1 MPTWFLGN
9 SMNPG
14 GCLRS
19 SNPENELVFILDFWS
34 LIRVSMIV
42 WLCTVFESWACASS
56 SVLLADPNWQGHF
69 FLSITALSCICRLCI
84 PVPPFT
90 TSHILF
96 PSFILPTSIS
106 CICSC
111 KWHCKQNC
119 KAHYICFSQTASHA
133 NTHWNKLMVWFK
145 VSSLWSTI
153 NTGPSLETLSDM
165 LL

>member
-1 MPTWFLGN
+1 
-9 SMNPG
+9 MN
-14 GCLRS
+14 
-19 SNPENELVFILDFWS
+19 WS
-34 LIRVSMIV
+34 LSWTSGHWSESV
-42 WLCTVFESWACASS
+42 WLCDCAQCLRAEPVQAPACFS
-56 SVLLADPNWQGHF
+56 ADPNWQGHF
-69 FLSITALSCICRLCI
+69 FLSITAFSCICRLCI